1 MAKQFSWDSEELIGT
16 HEVSDKVHHEVR
28 ICTLK
33 DKEYVSVSEK
43 AMTNEGWKY
52 KKNRTLPMDVFKA
65 VQGIVEE
72 AGK

>member
-1 MAKQFSWDSEELIGT
+1 MAKNFSWDSEELIGI
-16 HEVSDKVHHEVR
+16 HEVNDKVQHEVR

-33 DKEYVSVSEK
+33 EKEYVSVSEMK
-43 AMTNEGWKY
+43 MTDEGWKY

-65 VQGIVEE
+65 VQGIVQE